1 MPPRFNAYFKKEIQ
15 NLVWKLST
23 TSEIMEQWMVV
34 QNLWVYL
41 EAVFSGGDIAKELPA
56 ETKKFNVRSWGSL
69 GLPYASEQRC
79 PISFEPKVPSGC
91 VPRVAHVG
99 SDIVSRRYRGRVC
112 DPASTFTPRP
122 STSRG

>member
-56 ETKKFNVRSWGSL
+56 ETKKFNVRS
-69 GLPYASEQRC
+69 
-79 PISFEPKVPSGC
+79 
-91 VPRVAHVG
+91 
-99 SDIVSRRYRGRVC
+99 
-112 DPASTFTPRP
+112 
-122 STSRG
+122 